1 MKVIFALLA
10 ITSGSFFIFY
20 IGCLLVILLYAKG
33 ETKVIGYD
41 KDGRVD

>member
-1 MKVIFALLA
+1 MKVILALLA
-10 ITSGSFFIFY
+10 ITSGLFFLFY
-20 IGCLLVILLYAKG
+20 IGSLLVIVFYVKG

>member
-1 MKVIFALLA
+1 MKVILVLLV
-10 ITSGSFFIFY
+10 ITSGSFFLFY
-20 IGCLLVILLYAKG
+20 IGCLLVIVLYAKG

>member
-1 MKVIFALLA
+1 MNIIIGALFLTYGA
-10 ITSGSFFIFY
+10 FFMFY
-20 IGCLLVILLYAKG
+20 IGSLLVIVLYAKG